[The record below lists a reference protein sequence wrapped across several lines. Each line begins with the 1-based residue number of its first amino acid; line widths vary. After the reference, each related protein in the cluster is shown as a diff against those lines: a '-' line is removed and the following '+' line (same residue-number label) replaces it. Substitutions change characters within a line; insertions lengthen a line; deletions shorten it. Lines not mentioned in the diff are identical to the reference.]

1 MKSSPVSSGE
11 GSVVAELNV
20 ELEVEVRKEVR
31 CELDGWRKGSSGW

>member
-1 MKSSPVSSGE
+1 M
-11 GSVVAELNV
+11 VAELNV